1 MTAQTRNILIGT
13 IVVGILAGAFIFYR
27 TNISGTAC
35 KDVVPKPTIIALGDS
50 LVAGYGAPE
59 GQDFVTGL
67 SSQIGVP
74 ITNLG
79 VSGDTTAQGLARA
92 SEIEE
97 SPDIAIILLGGNDA
111 LRKVPLEQTK
121 SNLGKIIEKF
131 QADKTKNTRVI
142 LIGVLGG
149 FPIDPYSGM
158 FKDLAKQYD
167 VTYVPNI
174 LSGLFG
180 RSGFMSED
188 GIHPN
193 AAGYAK
199 IADRLYPVVEEECGG
214 AL

>member
-1 MTAQTRNILIGT
+1 MTPQTRNILMGI
-13 IVVGILAGAFIFYR
+13 IIVGILAGAFIFFR
-27 TNISGTAC
+27 TNTSETAC

-50 LVAGYGAPE
+50 LVAGYGAPD
-59 GQDFVTGL
+59 GQDFVTLL
-67 SSQIGVP
+67 STKLGVS
-74 ITNLG
+74 IKNLG

-92 SEIEE
+92 SDIEE

-131 QADKTKNTRVI
+131 QADKEKHTRVI

-158 FKDLAKQYD
+158 YKELAKQYD

-180 RSGFMSED
+180 HKEFMSED
-188 GIHPN
+188 GLHPN
-193 AAGYAK
+193 SAGYVK
-199 IADRLYPVVEEECGG
+199 IADRLYPIVEEVCGRR
-214 AL
+214 